1 MMTIMEKKNEILEL
15 SFQFALAII
24 EFSEQ
29 LEEQTKSVIAKKLLK
44 SGTSIGVIIKQAQNI
59 KDDLAYI
66 NKLKNAV
73 KAANDTEYWLHLCV
87 SSPRYSY
94 DNTLITKLIN
104 LKKMLYSIIT
114 NMDNNKSIN
123 QINIKS
129 YEK

>member
-1 MMTIMEKKNEILEL
+1 MEKKNEILEL